1 MQQLKVDESAPLGE
15 LFRHH
20 TKEVILAAVIFAANN
35 GVGYLLIAWFSKYG
49 GPKGLGMTSSE
60 VLIASLVG
68 GVGWFIFTL
77 LGGWVSDK
85 IGRKLTFVLGY
96 GFLIVW
102 AFPLF
107 GLLNTASLPLFS
119 LGLFVLTLGL
129 GPSYGPQSAMYAEMF
144 PARVRF
150 SGVSI
155 GYALGTIIGGAFAP
169 LLADQ
174 LVKTGWENVAWY
186 IIVISAISL
195 IAVLFVPKGIQDR
208 ELHDEQVVA
217 TRSNPV
223 VPA

>member
-1 MQQLKVDESAPLGE
+1 M
-15 LFRHH
+15 
-20 TKEVILAAVIFAANN
+20 
-35 GVGYLLIAWFSKYG
+35 
-49 GPKGLGMTSSE
+49 
-60 VLIASLVG
+60 LIASLVG

-85 IGRKLTFVLGY
+85 IGRKLTFVFGY

-217 TRSNPV
+217 TRSHPV

>member
-1 MQQLKVDESAPLGE
+1 
-15 LFRHH
+15 
-20 TKEVILAAVIFAANN
+20 
-35 GVGYLLIAWFSKYG
+35 
-49 GPKGLGMTSSE
+49 
-60 VLIASLVG
+60 
-68 GVGWFIFTL
+68 
-77 LGGWVSDK
+77 
-85 IGRKLTFVLGY
+85 
-96 GFLIVW
+96 
-102 AFPLF
+102 
-107 GLLNTASLPLFS
+107 
-119 LGLFVLTLGL
+119 
-129 GPSYGPQSAMYAEMF
+129 MYAEMF

-217 TRSNPV
+217 TRSHPV

>member
-1 MQQLKVDESAPLGE
+1 
-15 LFRHH
+15 
-20 TKEVILAAVIFAANN
+20 VIFAANN

-85 IGRKLTFVLGY
+85 IGRKLTFVFGY

-119 LGLFVLTLGL
+119 LGLFILTLGL

-186 IIVISAISL
+186 IIVISAVSL

>member
-1 MQQLKVDESAPLGE
+1 
-15 LFRHH
+15 
-20 TKEVILAAVIFAANN
+20 
-35 GVGYLLIAWFSKYG
+35 
-49 GPKGLGMTSSE
+49 
-60 VLIASLVG
+60 
-68 GVGWFIFTL
+68 
-77 LGGWVSDK
+77 
-85 IGRKLTFVLGY
+85 
-96 GFLIVW
+96 
-102 AFPLF
+102 
-107 GLLNTASLPLFS
+107 
-119 LGLFVLTLGL
+119 
-129 GPSYGPQSAMYAEMF
+129 MYAEMF